1 MENTAQD
8 ILDNIIQKSK
18 DEKLVRQLIIE
29 IFKDQK
35 EGK

>member
-1 MENTAQD
+1 MENKAED

-29 IFKDQK
+29 IFKDKK